1 MIIAPSL
8 LAANFQSLEQ
18 ALKQI
23 EDARWLHLDVM
34 DGHFVP
40 NLSFGPMVIE
50 AIRPLSEHV
59 FDTHLMVANPGQLV
73 DAYIEAGSDRITFH
87 VEVDE
92 DTHALIDYLKTR
104 NTPVGLSVKPNTH
117 VDQLL
122 PYIERLD
129 HVLIMSVEPGFGGQS
144 FIEHS
149 LEKIRQLKIL
159 RTTHDANFLI
169 SVDGGIN
176 ATNVDA
182 VVDAGADIC
191 VIGSSIFKAADPVA
205 ALKALYDR

>member
-59 FDTHLMVANPGQLV
+59 FDTHLMVANPGQLI

-92 DTHALIDYLKTR
+92 DKHALIDYLKTR
-104 NTPVGLSVKPNTH
+104 NTPVGLSIKPHTS
-117 VDQLL
+117 VEQLL
-122 PYIERLD
+122 PYVDRLD
-129 HVLIMSVEPGFGGQS
+129 HVLVMSVEPGFGGQS
-144 FIEHS
+144 FIDHS
-149 LEKIRQLKIL
+149 LEKIRQLKTL

-176 ATNVDA
+176 ASNVDA
-182 VVDAGADIC
+182 VVDAGADVC
-191 VIGSSIFKAADPVA
+191 VVGSSIFKAADPAA
-205 ALKALYDR
+205 ALKAFYDR